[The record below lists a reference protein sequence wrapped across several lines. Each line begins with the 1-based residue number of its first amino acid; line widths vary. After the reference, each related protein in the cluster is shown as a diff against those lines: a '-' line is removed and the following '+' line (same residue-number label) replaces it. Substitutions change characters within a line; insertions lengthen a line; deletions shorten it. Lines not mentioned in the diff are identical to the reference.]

1 MNVLREFLFNNIGLK
16 AISLLLALLLWL
28 QVAGQQTVQR
38 TLSLPVE
45 FVNMAPEVEISND
58 YVRRVDVVLSSRQ
71 GTSNFEDGS
80 LTVRIDL
87 RGSIPGAEKSYPL
100 TADNISGRPSGVE
113 VVSISPTSIRLLLE
127 NTVRKSIAVVP
138 ELVGEPAEGFQVTKV
153 QAPRV
158 TIIGPQSRVQE
169 VSEAQTEPIG
179 ITGLSST
186 LVTNVAVDIGEVAL
200 RMEPVSVDIIV
211 TIEEERREVQV
222 RRIPIELVPEGVE
235 ATLMT
240 RRVEILGTVPLS
252 FSGELT
258 VQDFQATVN
267 VETLEPRQESYEL
280 APQITLISDEYAGTF
295 RLQEV
300 IPDRIKVRRVR

>member
-1 MNVLREFLFNNIGLK
+1 MNILREFLFNNIGLK
-16 AISLLLALLLWL
+16 LISLLLALLLWL

-45 FVNMAPEVEISND
+45 FVNMAPEMEISND
-58 YVRRVDVVLSSRQ
+58 YERRVDVVLRSRR
-71 GTSNFEDGS
+71 GTSNFDDGS
-80 LTVRIDL
+80 LTVKIDL
-87 RGSIPGAEKSYPL
+87 RGATPGAEKSYPL
-100 TADNISGRPSGVE
+100 SEDNISNRPSGLE
-113 VVSISPTSIRLLLE
+113 VVSITPTRIRLLLE

-169 VSEAQTEPIG
+169 VYEAQTEPIG

-186 LVTNVAVDIGEVAL
+186 LVRNVAVDIDDLAL
-200 RMEPVSVDIIV
+200 RMEPASVDIII

-240 RRVEILGTVPLS
+240 RRVEIVGTVPIS
-252 FSGELT
+252 FTGELT
-258 VQDFQATVN
+258 TQDFQASVN
-267 VETLEPRQESYEL
+267 VQALEPRQESYEL
-280 APQITLISDEYAGTF
+280 VPQITIVDQYAGIF
-295 RLQEV
+295 RIQSV

>member
-28 QVAGQQTVQR
+28 QVAGQQTVQQK
-38 TLSLPVE
+38 LDLPVV
-45 FVNMAPEVEISND
+45 FVNMAPEMEISND
-58 YVRRVDVVLSSRQ
+58 YVRRVDVVLRSRR
-71 GTSNFEDGS
+71 GTTNFEDGS
-80 LTVRIDL
+80 LTVKIDL
-87 RGSIPGAEKSYPL
+87 RGAIPGPEKSYPL
-100 TADNISGRPSGVE
+100 SEDNISDRPSGVE

-127 NTVRKSIAVVP
+127 NTIRKSIAVVP
-138 ELVGEPAEGFQVTKV
+138 ELVGEPAEGFQVTRV

-186 LVTNVAVDIGEVAL
+186 LVRNVAVDIGEVAL
-200 RMEPVSVDIIV
+200 RMEPASVDIVV

-222 RRIPIELVPEGVE
+222 PRIPIELLPEGVE

-240 RRVEILGTVPLS
+240 RRVEVVGTVPMS
-252 FSGELT
+252 FSDELT
-258 VQDFQATVN
+258 TKDFQASVN
-267 VETLEPRQESYEL
+267 VQALEPRQESYEL
-280 APQITLISDEYAGTF
+280 VPQITIVDQYAGIF
-295 RLQEV
+295 RIQSV
-300 IPDRIKVRRVR
+300 IPDTIKVRRVR

>member
-1 MNVLREFLFNNIGLK
+1 MNILREFLFNNIGLK

-28 QVAGQQTVQR
+28 QVAGQQTVQQK
-38 TLSLPVE
+38 LALPVD
-45 FVNMAPEVEISND
+45 FVNMAPETEISND

-169 VSEAQTEPIG
+169 VSEAQTEPIR

-186 LVTNVAVDIGEVAL
+186 LVSNVAVDIGEVAL

-211 TIEEERREVQV
+211 TIEEERREVQI
-222 RRIPIELVPEGVE
+222 RRIPIGLVPKGVE

-267 VETLEPRQESYEL
+267 VETLAPRQESYEL

>member
-1 MNVLREFLFNNIGLK
+1 MNILREFLFNNIGLK
-16 AISLLLALLLWL
+16 LISLLLALLLWL

-45 FVNMAPEVEISND
+45 FVNMAPEMEISND
-58 YVRRVDVVLSSRQ
+58 YERRVDVVLRSRR
-71 GTSNFEDGS
+71 GTSNFDDGS
-80 LTVRIDL
+80 LTVKIDL
-87 RGSIPGAEKSYPL
+87 RGATPGAEKSYPL
-100 TADNISGRPSGVE
+100 SEDNISNRPSGLE
-113 VVSISPTSIRLLLE
+113 VVSITPTRIRLLLE

-186 LVTNVAVDIGEVAL
+186 LVRNVAVDIDDLAL
-200 RMEPVSVDIIV
+200 RMEPASVDIII

-240 RRVEILGTVPLS
+240 RRVEIVGTVPIS
-252 FSGELT
+252 FTGELT
-258 VQDFQATVN
+258 TQDFQASVN
-267 VETLEPRQESYEL
+267 VQALEPRQESYEL
-280 APQITLISDEYAGTF
+280 VPQITIVDQYAGIF
-295 RLQEV
+295 RIQSV